1 MHFWNL
7 HYAPDTKKICGI
19 LDFGIA
25 CYNDPLNDIRY
36 FWGDAATKILASYRG
51 NIGEY
56 PAERHLFYNICNLIE
71 EAYGELSNGEVGF
84 YVDNLKKAMFQ
95 EPLKISNRNF
105 E

>member
-1 MHFWNL
+1 
-7 HYAPDTKKICGI
+7 T
-19 LDFGIA
+19 
-25 CYNDPLNDIRY
+25 
-36 FWGDAATKILASYRG
+36 ATKILASYRG
-51 NIGEY
+51 NIGKY

-71 EAYGELSNGEVGF
+71 EAHRELSNGEVGF